1 MLKSMN
7 EILGYTLDAT
17 DGELGTV
24 HDFYFDDSQWTTRYL
39 VVDTGNWLPGRRVL
53 ISPVAILDSDW
64 GNQRLSVALT
74 QSQIEQ
80 SPSTEG
86 DLPVSRQ
93 REMQLV
99 RYYGWAPYWQPA
111 GTPVGAAAPIL
122 IHPPRAD
129 THAEHQDADPSLRS
143 IREVKGYRIEAR
155 DGLTGHVEDF
165 ISDTEGWLI
174 RYITVDTRNWLPGK
188 KVVIPPSWAE
198 RVDWQ
203 ERRLHIDETR
213 DRVRNA
219 PELDFA
225 VAVDREVERRFHDYY
240 GRPGYWK

>member
-1 MLKSMN
+1 MN

-17 DGELGTV
+17 DGELGSV
-24 HDFYFDDSQWTTRYL
+24 HDFYFDDDRWTTRYL

-53 ISPVAILDSDW
+53 ISPVAIRNSDW

-74 QSQIEQ
+74 RSQIEQ
-80 SPSTEG
+80 SPGIEA

-93 REMQLV
+93 KETQLV
-99 RYYGWAPYWQPA
+99 RYYGWVPYWQPA
-111 GTPVGAAAPIL
+111 GTPVGAAAPIP

-129 THAEHQDADPSLRS
+129 TRAEHQDADPSLRS

-155 DGLTGHVEDF
+155 DGLIGHVEDF
-165 ISDTEGWLI
+165 IGDTDGWSI

-213 DRVRNA
+213 DRVRHA
-219 PELDFA
+219 PELDFD
-225 VAVDREVERRFHDYY
+225 VPVDREVERRFHDYY